1 MSDEKNEKPT
11 HKKIEDA
18 RKKGQV
24 GVSKDL
30 ARLVMLVAVMEVALF
45 TESMWREAIHSLM
58 EIALSSIGKPFA
70 ASMTEMFSAT
80 AQLLLIIFG
89 TLFVLCPLLAIAA
102 NWGQFGILI
111 APEAITPKFDK
122 LDPVNGMKQ
131 LFSKKKLVELLMAVF
146 KSSLI
151 GLVVFIVV
159 RDQLPTIVHLAGGVP
174 KDIYFGFIDLV
185 RSIFHVIVGLCV
197 CLALIDFAMQK
208 HFHAK
213 SLNMDMEEIKRE
225 YREMEGDPMVK
236 GMRKQLARQWAM
248 SDPVAKTSDA
258 NAVVVN
264 PTHFA
269 VAMLY
274 DAANPV
280 PVVLAK
286 GKDETAQAMIRQA
299 RDHGIPV
306 IRHVWL
312 ARTLYATGRASKVI
326 PKSSYE
332 AVAYVYA
339 VIAELREANQL
350 DREVELESDGN
361 PPDTHTP

>member
-1 MSDEKNEKPT
+1 MSDDKNEKPT
-11 HKKIEDA
+11 KKKIDDA

-24 GVSKDL
+24 GVSRDL
-30 ARLVMLVAVMEVALF
+30 ARLAMLVAVMELALG
-45 TESMWREAIHSLM
+45 TESLWREAIQSLM
-58 EIALSSIGKPFA
+58 EISLSSVGQPFGA
-70 ASMTEMFSAT
+70 AVGRMFSA
-80 AQLLLIIFG
+80 AGQLLLVVFA
-89 TLFVLCPLLAIAA
+89 TLFLVCPVVAIFA

-122 LDPVNGMKQ
+122 LNPVNGFKELM
-131 LFSKKKLVELLMAVF
+131 SKKKVGELLMAVF

-151 GLVVFIVV
+151 GLVVFITV
-159 RDQLPTIVHLAGGVP
+159 RDQLPTIVHLAGGAP
-174 KDIYFGFIDLV
+174 KDIYFGFIELV
-185 RSIFHVIVGLCV
+185 RTIFHVIVGLSV
-197 CLALIDFAMQK
+197 CLGLIDFAMQK
-208 HFHAK
+208 YFHAK

-248 SDPVAKTSDA
+248 SDPVAKTADA

-274 DAANPV
+274 DGDTPV
-280 PVVLAK
+280 PMVVAK
-286 GKDETAQAMIRQA
+286 GKDEIAQAMIRQA
-299 RDHGIPV
+299 RELGIPV

-312 ARTLYATGRASKVI
+312 ARTLYATGQPSKVI

-339 VIAELREANQL
+339 VISELRDANQL
-350 DREVELESDGN
+350 DREVELESDGE
-361 PPDTHTP
+361 PPAISTP